1 MMIQPQTRSC
11 IYTQVKELEIGVR
24 RVQSSFA
31 WMKRPREAGATSA
44 AEIVMEHLCEYGRTH
59 SRGDTADAVSRA
71 AEQRAPL
78 RARIGMKAVETS
90 R

>member
-1 MMIQPQTRSC
+1 MIQPQTRSC
-11 IYTQVKELEIGVR
+11 ICTQVKELEIGVR

-31 WMKRPREAGATSA
+31 WMKRPREASAMSA
-44 AEIVMEHLCEYGRTH
+44 AEIVMDHLCKYGRTH
-59 SRGDTADAVSRA
+59 NRGSTADAVSRA
-71 AEQRAPL
+71 AEQRAPV